1 MSEIID
7 EYFGYGNHQG
17 RSAIIYKDAVGYF
30 VEFLENGLSIEQREL
45 ADHSLRYAE
54 DTAENWI
61 TGIIP

>member
-1 MSEIID
+1 MSEIVD
-7 EYFGYGNHQG
+7 EYFGDGDHQG

-45 ADHSLRYAE
+45 SEYSLRYAE